1 MRTILFLIAAAA
13 ISSPFEQEAAAQAA
27 GNPQPP
33 AANENL
39 QNLVPNADRRQ
50 ADEARDARIG
60 NEVQDVTSFI
70 KWARVAR
77 EEKVQSLYKRR
88 EAFRAEKGN
97 SRYKR
102 ERIDKTNEEI
112 TRINTPS
119 LPYVPR
125 VSTNRVITLDDL
137 SATRYIKVVEVVDAK
152 SARVALVETAV
163 GGKQLEFFLAGAET
177 AGWVDAQKLP
187 LEGVLISVGSQ
198 PYANKDG
205 DKRTIS
211 TMQLFPLPK
220 EELARTDDIREWN
233 TGGPQPVTGALVLYD
248 AGRLTIM
255 DMAGKTTT
263 LKLTELN
270 PDDRDYVDQH
280 APTPAARKPVD
291 RFKPAPDTKQD
302 SSAEG

>member
-1 MRTILFLIAAAA
+1 MLAVRLALVAACCFLLPVTTAR
-13 ISSPFEQEAAAQAA
+13 AQAGVGA
-27 GNPQPP
+27 QSP
-33 AANENL
+33 AASDNL
-39 QNLVPNADRRQ
+39 QVLVPNADRRQ
-50 ADEARDARIG
+50 ADEARDARID
-60 NEVQDVTSFI
+60 NEVQDLTSFI
-70 KWARVAR
+70 KWARAAR
-77 EEKVQSLYKRR
+77 EEKIQSLYKRR

-112 TRINTPS
+112 ARINTPS
-119 LPYVPR
+119 TPYIPR

-137 SATRYIKVVEVVDAK
+137 SATRYIKVLEVVDAK
-152 SARVALVETAV
+152 TARVALVETAV
-163 GGKQLEFFLAGAET
+163 GGKQLEFFLAGTET

-198 PYANKDG
+198 PYTTKDG

-220 EELARTDDIREWN
+220 DELTRTSDIREWN

-255 DMAGKTTT
+255 DMNGKTTT

-270 PDDRDYVDQH
+270 ADDREYLDQH
-280 APTPAARKPVD
+280 APTPKR
-291 RFKPAPDTKQD
+291 
-302 SSAEG
+302 